1 MSFLIQYMGPSD
13 SVVTVWSC
21 FPEIW
26 LMRRNFKTY
35 FILSGPVDTVEF
47 SVPQVSGL
55 CLSMV
60 QIVYATIDLFGW
72 KGRWGVGVGSPTL
85 PGDEDLGNDYE

>member
-1 MSFLIQYMGPSD
+1 MI
-13 SVVTVWSC
+13 
-21 FPEIW
+21 E
-26 LMRRNFKTY
+26 RRNFKTY
-35 FILSGPVDTVEF
+35 FILSGSVDTVEF

-60 QIVYATIDLFGW
+60 QIVYATIDLFGR

-85 PGDEDLGNDYE
+85 PAD